1 MRVVP
6 RAGGGVSRSL
16 LLGSSDG
23 GGGGVRE
30 LRALDKELLGLAA
43 RQRTGDDVL
52 RSMPAP
58 GPTPPAYIG
67 GIGNSRSSPARVIV
81 MLARAGMMVS
91 EEEVDVVDVVD
102 ITDILDAMDP
112 ADMVDAA
119 DVVDPEDIVDEVE
132 VADPLDEVD
141 VLDDAV
147 EGGW

>member
-30 LRALDKELLGLAA
+30 LRALDKKLQGLAA
-43 RQRTGDDVL
+43 RQRTGEDVV

-91 EEEVDVVDVVD
+91 EEEVDVVDV
-102 ITDILDAMDP
+102 TDILDAVDP
-112 ADMVDAA
+112 TDMVDTA
-119 DVVDPEDIVDEVE
+119 DVVDPADIVDEVE
-132 VADPLDEVD
+132 VADPTDEVD

>member
-1 MRVVP
+1 
-6 RAGGGVSRSL
+6 
-16 LLGSSDG
+16 
-23 GGGGVRE
+23 
-30 LRALDKELLGLAA
+30 
-43 RQRTGDDVL
+43 
-52 RSMPAP
+52 MPAP
-58 GPTPPAYIG
+58 GPTPPANVG

-102 ITDILDAMDP
+102 ITDILDAIDP

>member
-1 MRVVP
+1 MKVVP

-23 GGGGVRE
+23 GEGGVRE
-30 LRALDKELLGLAA
+30 LRVVDKELRGLVV
-43 RQRTGDDVL
+43 RHGTGDDVF
-52 RSMPAP
+52 RST
-58 GPTPPAYIG
+58 TPPAYIG

-91 EEEVDVVDVVD
+91 EEEVDVVDV
-102 ITDILDAMDP
+102 TDILDTHDP

-119 DVVDPEDIVDEVE
+119 DVVDPADMIDIVE
-132 VADPLDEVD
+132 VADPTDEVD

>member
-1 MRVVP
+1 MRVPVP

-16 LLGSSDG
+16 LLCSSDE
-23 GGGGVRE
+23 GGGVRE
-30 LRALDKELLGLAA
+30 LRALDKELRRVVVRHG
-43 RQRTGDDVL
+43 TGDDVL
-52 RSMPAP
+52 RSA
-58 GPTPPAYIG
+58 PPAYMG
-67 GIGNSRSSPARVIV
+67 GIGNSRFSPARVIV

-102 ITDILDAMDP
+102 VTDILDTLDP

-119 DVVDPEDIVDEVE
+119 DVVDPPDMIDIVE
-132 VADPLDEVD
+132 VADPTDEVD